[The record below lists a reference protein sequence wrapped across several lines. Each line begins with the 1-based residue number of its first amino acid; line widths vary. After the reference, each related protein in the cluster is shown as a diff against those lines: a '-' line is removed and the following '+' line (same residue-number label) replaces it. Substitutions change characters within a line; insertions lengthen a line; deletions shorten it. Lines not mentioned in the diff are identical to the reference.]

1 MSTDNEKCTLFHT
14 RFKYEHIRSLFMNE
28 VYLNTSK
35 AILSANQYRCRIEWR
50 LKTLL
55 GEDKIVGPL
64 DPYVNKA
71 VDLGK
76 IDPEEGESLIR
87 IGRFCDSVQLSA
99 NYCRAQSFDKM
110 RSWSDIIGRIE

>member
-1 MSTDNEKCTLFHT
+1 MLSENE
-14 RFKYEHIRSLFMNE
+14 
-28 VYLNTSK
+28 TSDDK
-35 AILSANQYRCRIEWR
+35 IEYKQGSVSVRLKIEWR

-76 IDPEEGESLIR
+76 IDPDEGESLIR

>member
-1 MSTDNEKCTLFHT
+1 MLSENE
-14 RFKYEHIRSLFMNE
+14 
-28 VYLNTSK
+28 TSDDK
-35 AILSANQYRCRIEWR
+35 IEYKQGSVSVRLKIEWR

-71 VDLGK
+71 VELGK

-87 IGRFCDSVQLSA
+87 IERFCDSVQLSA